1 MESEDLMNLSV
12 SGGLGGEGDN
22 SIHHNSNE
30 EPTEADSQ
38 PINSEFEKQ
47 QDKEYAEN
55 CRNDTEIE
63 ESQLMSGPEIDKDLV
78 ESQTILNENV
88 EVTETVTVEENMI
101 NISSS
106 VSIENGLLTAHEAT
120 KIRILFSSQICHKLA
135 SVLICI
141 SNPHRFCLH
150 W

>member
-1 MESEDLMNLSV
+1 MESEDLMDLSV

-30 EPTEADSQ
+30 EPTVADSQ

-47 QDKEYAEN
+47 QDKEYVEN
-55 CRNDTEIE
+55 CRNDTDIE

-78 ESQTILNENV
+78 ESQTILHENV
-88 EVTETVTVEENMI
+88 EVTETVEENMI
-101 NISSS
+101 NVSSS
-106 VSIENGLLTAHEAT
+106 VCIENGLLTAHEAT
-120 KIRILFSSQICHKLA
+120 NIRILFSSQICHKLA

-141 SNPHRFCLH
+141 CNPH
-150 W
+150 